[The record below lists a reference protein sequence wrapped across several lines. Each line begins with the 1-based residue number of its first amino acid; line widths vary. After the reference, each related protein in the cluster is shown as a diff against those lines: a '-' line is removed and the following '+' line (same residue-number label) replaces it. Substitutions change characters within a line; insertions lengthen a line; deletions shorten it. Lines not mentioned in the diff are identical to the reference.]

1 MAMIPEKED
10 LGIVFLPTSK
20 VAEKVGRTRQALY
33 VLRQTDPTFPK
44 PITMSE
50 GRQARLYWVKQ
61 EVEAWQ
67 DRQMARRG

>member
-1 MAMIPEKED
+1 MIPEKED

-20 VAEKVGRTRQALY
+20 VAEKVGRTRQSLY

-44 PITMSE
+44 PITLGG

-61 EVEAWQ
+61 EVDAWQ
-67 DRQMARRG
+67 GLQMAGRN

>member
-1 MAMIPEKED
+1 MIPEKED

-33 VLRQTDPTFPK
+33 TLRQADPTFPK
-44 PITMSE
+44 PITMTE

-61 EVEAWQ
+61 EVDAWQ
-67 DRQMARRG
+67 DRQMARRD

>member
-1 MAMIPEKED
+1 MTPDEED

-20 VAEKVGRTRQALY
+20 VAQKVGRTRQSLY
-33 VLRQTDPTFPK
+33 VLRQNDPTFPK
-44 PITMSE
+44 PITITE

-67 DRQMARRG
+67 DRQMARRH